1 MARKKEPTDD
11 EILAQLPAATERGK
25 TEPLAER
32 VFYDTESGYFF
43 VQCRFAFRPEQV
55 KGLENASLE
64 QLADCEL
71 LGSGESIYWPA
82 LDEGASVADLAAGAF
97 GDEPWVR
104 QFAAR
109 GGRARSVTKAAA
121 VRENGKKGGRPRK
134 KLAELAL
141 EDLPNT
147 PESRPA
153 AKRRAR
159 G

>member
-1 MARKKEPTDD
+1 M
-11 EILAQLPAATERGK
+11 
-25 TEPLAER
+25 
-32 VFYDTESGYFF
+32 FYDAESGYFF

-55 KGLENASLE
+55 KGLENATLE
-64 QLADCEL
+64 QLANCEL

-104 QFAAR
+104 HFAAR
-109 GGRARSVTKAAA
+109 GGRARSTAKAAA

-134 KLAELAL
+134 NTSELAL
-141 EDLPNT
+141 EEQPDATEDHPVM
-147 PESRPA
+147 
-153 AKRRAR
+153 KRRAR